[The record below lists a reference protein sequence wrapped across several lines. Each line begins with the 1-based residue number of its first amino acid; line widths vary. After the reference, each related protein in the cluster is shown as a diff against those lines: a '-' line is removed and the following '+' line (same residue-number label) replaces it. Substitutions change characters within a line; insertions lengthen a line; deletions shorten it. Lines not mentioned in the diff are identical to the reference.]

1 MEEQKQKRRY
11 PKFNPADTA
20 YLRGLGRQ
28 ISELR
33 SQQGYTQ
40 ASFASKVGLS
50 PNTMNLIEVGRSAT
64 TVLTLRRIAAALN
77 VTVGALADIEPAD

>member
-1 MEEQKQKRRY
+1 MEEHKQKRKN
-11 PKFNPADTA
+11 PNFNPADTA

-33 SQQGYTQ
+33 SQQGCTQ

-50 PNTMNLIEVGRSAT
+50 PNTMNLIEAGRSAT

-77 VTVGALADIEPAD
+77 VTAGALAHIEPDV